1 MEALWHR
8 NATIYQVDPSLFKD
22 GDGDG
27 CGDFRGLRA
36 RLDHLRLL
44 GADCLWLLPFY
55 RSPFRDHGYDVSDHL
70 AIDPRFG
77 DIGDFIAMMERA
89 EQFGLRVLIE
99 LVVQHT
105 SDQHLWFQDARHH
118 RRSRYRDFYVWSDEP
133 VETGFRPAFPGVE
146 DSVWSWDDEAQRFYR
161 HVFYSHEP
169 DLDIANPAVREEIRH
184 IVAHWLRLGVSG
196 FRVDAASPM
205 VRQAR
210 LGQSRQQGMWW
221 LNELNSYVTQRNP
234 LAILMGEADVGV
246 HEYSAYFDHGE
257 RLTWLLDFWLNNHL
271 FLALARGRAEP
282 LVRAIN
288 ERTPAPGDCS
298 HVGWLRNHDQ
308 LDLDQLTPAERADVL
323 AAFAPDAD
331 MRVYGHGVRRRLA
344 PMLDGDPRRLALA
357 HALLFSLP
365 GVPVLRYGDEIGMG
379 DDLRLREREA
389 VRTPMQWS
397 AGPNGGFSC
406 APRERLVAPPI
417 IDGAF
422 GHARV
427 NVEAQ
432 LGRPDSLLT
441 FVQTLVRTR
450 RGLREMSG
458 IARLA
463 RFDAPTVFGMRYD
476 DPDTGSAVLAFA
488 NLAAEPVAFEL
499 REDDLETLVDVLGDA
514 AYAPPSGRPQR
525 IELAGHGYRW
535 LRLSEPVAPV
545 ARLMD
550 TVAHA

>member
-8 NATIYQVDPSLFKD
+8 TATIYQVDPSLFKD

-55 RSPFRDHGYDVSDHL
+55 RSPFRDHGYDITDHQ

-77 DIGDFIAMMERA
+77 DMGDFIAFMERA
-89 EQFGLRVLIE
+89 DQFGIRVLTE

-105 SDQHLWFQDARHH
+105 SDQHRWFQDARHH
-118 RRSRYRDFYVWSDEP
+118 RKSRYRDYYVWSDEP
-133 VETGFRPAFPGVE
+133 VETPFKPAFAGVE

-161 HVFYSHEP
+161 HVFYAHEP

-184 IVAHWLRLGVSG
+184 IVAHWLRLGVCG
-196 FRVDAASPM
+196 FRVDAAAPM

-210 LGQSRQQGMWW
+210 LGNSKQQGMWW
-221 LNELNSYVTQRNP
+221 LNELRSYVEQRSP

-246 HEYSAYFDHGE
+246 HEYSAYFDHGR
-257 RLTWLLDFWLNNHL
+257 RLTWLLDFWLNNHI
-271 FLALARGRAEP
+271 FLALARGHAEP

-308 LDLDQLTPAERADVL
+308 LDLDQLAPAERADVL
-323 AAFAPDAD
+323 AAFAPDPD

-344 PMLDGDPRRLALA
+344 PMLEGDPRRLELA
-357 HALLFSLP
+357 HALLFALP
-365 GVPVLRYGDEIGMG
+365 GVPVLRYGEEIGMG
-379 DDLRLREREA
+379 DDLGLPERHA

-397 AGPNGGFSC
+397 AGANGGFSG
-406 APRERLVAPPI
+406 APREALGAPPI
-417 IDGAF
+417 RDGAF
-422 GHARV
+422 GYPRV

-432 LGRPDSLLT
+432 AGARDSLLA
-441 FVQTLVRTR
+441 FIQRLVRTR
-450 RGLREMSG
+450 QGLREMSG

-488 NLAAEPVAFEL
+488 NLGDAPVAFDV
-499 REDDLETLVDVLGDA
+499 REDDLDTLADVLGDA
-514 AYAPPSGRPQR
+514 AYAPAAGRPLR
-525 IELAGHGYRW
+525 IELNGYGYRW
-535 LRLSEPVAPV
+535 LRRTEPVAPV
-545 ARLMD
+545 RELIR
-550 TVAHA
+550 TIPGE